1 MVIDALTALVI
12 VCVMVI
18 GNVIGWIYSYGKL
31 SQKVKGLN
39 DSYHEVAS
47 NLKDLDDRVDGIS
60 RHVAT
65 LEGTITTFMDF
76 IRRNNGTRRKSNPE
90 TED

>member
-1 MVIDALTALVI
+1 MIIDAVTALVI
-12 VCVMVI
+12 VTIMVI

-39 DSYHEVAS
+39 DSYHEVAIS
-47 NLKDLDDRVDGIS
+47 LKDLGDRVNGLS

-65 LEGTITTFMDF
+65 LEGTTNTFMDF
-76 IRRNNGTRRKSNPE
+76 MRRNHSKGS
-90 TED
+90 